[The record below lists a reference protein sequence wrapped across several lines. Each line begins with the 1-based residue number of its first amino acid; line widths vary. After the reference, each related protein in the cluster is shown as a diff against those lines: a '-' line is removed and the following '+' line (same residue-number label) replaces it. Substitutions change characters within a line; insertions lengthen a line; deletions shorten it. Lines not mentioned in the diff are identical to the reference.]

1 MKNIFS
7 IAFLTLLF
15 VGQSLAQ
22 SGQDSHLLSPTD
34 FAAKLKATPNAILL
48 DVRTPDEFAEG
59 HLAKA
64 INYDWY
70 GKNFAAQ
77 VAKLDKSKPVFVYCY
92 GGGRSS
98 EAVEHLQE
106 KGFKVVYDMKGGI
119 QKWRKAHLP
128 ETK

>member
-1 MKNIFS
+1 MKKFLSFLLFSVIFTS
-7 IAFLTLLF
+7 YVFGQTGNNSTLLT
-15 VGQSLAQ
+15 
-22 SGQDSHLLSPTD
+22 PTD

-48 DVRTPDEFAEG
+48 DVRTPDEFSEG

-64 INYDWY
+64 LNYDWY

-98 EAVEHLQE
+98 EAVEHLLS
-106 KGFKVVYDMKGGI
+106 KGFKEVYDMKGGI